1 MSEFEG
7 FILAGGASSRMG
19 EDKSRLLLGG
29 RTFVERVAGE
39 LKPLVTRIRIVSL
52 REDAASHG
60 LEVVRDVRAGCG
72 ALGGIHAAV
81 ASCRAPLAFVVSCDL
96 PFVTRGL
103 FQRLAEFCI
112 RGETDAVA
120 PIQQDGR
127 QQPLCAVYARAA
139 CLSVAEDLIR
149 EGDLRPRSLLRRVRT
164 RFVAFDELSDLE
176 RSEQFFFN
184 VNTPED
190 YEKAKLTVPTAKEM
204 RR

>member
-1 MSEFEG
+1 MSDFEG
-7 FILAGGASSRMG
+7 FILAGGAWRRMG

-60 LEVVRDVRAGCG
+60 LGGVRDVRAGCG

-120 PIQQDGR
+120 PIQ
-127 QQPLCAVYARAA
+127 
-139 CLSVAEDLIR
+139 
-149 EGDLRPRSLLRRVRT
+149 
-164 RFVAFDELSDLE
+164 
-176 RSEQFFFN
+176 
-184 VNTPED
+184 
-190 YEKAKLTVPTAKEM
+190 
-204 RR
+204 